1 MRRAK
6 WLLVALPLILCLR
19 RSWALPA
26 GNLPSINQLPL
37 QLGDHTLDGTTKV
50 TVRDPDAIV
59 YPDEI
64 IRDSYGNAVTPFSGL
79 VEDHNVDIGH
89 MTDINA
95 KHPPVDN
102 RGTFEKK
109 ATTDASG
116 FVIPSYASGI
126 TKVETLFPN
135 APKFP
140 LIAPP
145 TKGQGFDQPA
155 PPPSP
160 PPASD
165 PIELSN
171 DILPP
176 FKDDGDRIIYP
187 TIEVNTQAT
196 LFFPDPSFFNNDKKK
211 NNHNNDFI
219 NNNTPAPSPPPAT
232 TRSPP
237 PVHGG
242 GVISGDDGDI
252 YRGSFGG
259 APGILGEPQP
269 LGSAYTPKNE
279 ERPSIPSSAVEIPK
293 IPVHHHQHVQIPVQS
308 SPSREPQAPHHSHG
322 SFLDLNLL
330 PPLPPQAPHQ
340 QLPPSPAVLTP
351 PQKPAVSIYVQ
362 SGQESARDDIL
373 KYNHLTINRTT

>member
-1 MRRAK
+1 M
-6 WLLVALPLILCLR
+6 CLR
-19 RSWALPA
+19 RSYAIPA
-26 GNLPSINQLPL
+26 GNLPTINHLPL
-37 QLGDHTLDGTTKV
+37 QLGDHTLDGAKV
-50 TVRDPDAIV
+50 NLTVRDPDAIV

-64 IRDSYGNAVTPFSGL
+64 IRDSYGNAVTPFNGL
-79 VEDHNVDIGH
+79 VEEYNVDIGH

-95 KHPPVDN
+95 NINPNPSPVDN

-140 LIAPP
+140 LVAP

-155 PPPSP
+155 PPP
-160 PPASD
+160 PPARD
-165 PIELSN
+165 PLQLSN

-196 LFFPDPSFFNNDKKK
+196 LFFPDPTFFNNNK
-211 NNHNNDFI
+211 NNVQI
-219 NNNTPAPSPPPAT
+219 NNNNINNTPPPPQPPSAT
-232 TRSPP
+232 TPSP

-242 GVISGDDGDI
+242 VSDDGDI

-259 APGILGEPQP
+259 APGVLGEPQP
-269 LGSAYTPKNE
+269 LGSAYGQKND
-279 ERPSIPSSAVEIPK
+279 ERPSIPSSSVELPK
-293 IPVHHHQHVQIPVQS
+293 IPVHHHHQHVQIPVQS
-308 SPSREPQAPHHSHG
+308 PSPQPQAPHHG

-330 PPLPPQAPHQ
+330 PPLPAEAPQP
-340 QLPPSPAVLTP
+340 LPVSPAIA
-351 PQKPAVSIYVQ
+351 PQTPAVSI
-362 SGQESARDDIL
+362 
-373 KYNHLTINRTT
+373 